1 MNPSW
6 SQKVPPSVC
15 PGASVGLAA
24 STSPGSS
31 QRTGTPSAVC
41 MAIRSRAAAMSAS
54 VKQGIRYPCWVNPES
69 VPISSRWLR

>member
-24 STSPGSS
+24 STPAGSS
-31 QRTGTPSAVC
+31 HRTGSPSAVC
-41 MAIRSRAAAMSAS
+41 ISIRDRAAATSAS
-54 VKQGIRYPCWVNPES
+54 VKHGKR
-69 VPISSRWLR
+69 

>member
-6 SQKVPPSVC
+6 AQKVPPSVC

-31 QRTGTPSAVC
+31 QRTGTPSADC
-41 MAIRSRAAAMSAS
+41 ISIRACAAATSAS
-54 VKQGIRYPCWVNPES
+54 VKQG
-69 VPISSRWLR
+69 SR